1 VIPAGFSDG
10 ALVLPGG
17 RIFRNRPLALFD
29 PSFSPTCECDTFLA
43 MRIVSLLPSATEI
56 LFALGFD
63 REIVGVSHECD
74 FPLQARAKPVVIHS
88 RIPHHASP
96 AEIDGLVR
104 EYVHRGESLYAV
116 DAEILEALA
125 PDLIITQD
133 LCHVCA
139 ASPDDLGTAL
149 ARLDRRPEVLC
160 LNPQDL
166 GDVWRDIL
174 LVGEETCHGPQAESL
189 LEKIGAHLGV
199 LEQLLDPQAVR
210 PRVAFLEWLQPFYV
224 GGHWVP
230 EMIHVAGGEDV
241 LGKARTPS
249 FRLALQE
256 VLEAEPEILL
266 IAPCGYS
273 AHQARNE
280 YCSMDFPEQW
290 NAMPAVRN
298 GRVYAL
304 EANSYFS
311 RPGPRLITGIE
322 ALAKLFQPGIKV
334 PQLAEAAPLPITR
347 TAPAS
352 RAASV

>member
-1 VIPAGFSDG
+1 
-10 ALVLPGG
+10 
-17 RIFRNRPLALFD
+17 
-29 PSFSPTCECDTFLA
+29 
-43 MRIVSLLPSATEI
+43 MRVVSLLPSATEI

-74 FPLQARAKPVVIHS
+74 FPAKARTKPVVIHS
-88 RIPHHASP
+88 RMPHDTSP
-96 AEIDGLVR
+96 GEIDALVR

-116 DAEILEALA
+116 DVGVLETLA
-125 PDLIITQD
+125 PDLIVTQD

-139 ASPDDLGTAL
+139 ASPDDLATAL
-149 ARLDRRPEVLC
+149 TRFDRRPEVLC

-174 LVGEETCHGPQAESL
+174 WVGEETRHGPQAEAL
-189 LEKIGAHLGV
+189 LKTIGTQLGA
-199 LEQLLDPQAVR
+199 LEQQLDSSVER

-230 EMIHVAGGEDV
+230 EMIHRAGGED
-241 LGKARTPS
+241 LFGRARTPS
-249 FRLALQE
+249 FRITVE
-256 VLEAEPEILL
+256 HVMEASPEILL

-273 AHQARNE
+273 AEQARDE
-280 YCSMDFPEQW
+280 YRSMTFPKEW
-290 NAMPAVRN
+290 NAIPAVRD

-322 ALAKLFQPGIKV
+322 ALAKLFQPV
-334 PQLAEAAPLPITR
+334 VEVSREAELAVLSIAAAAAR
-347 TAPAS
+347 SAS
-352 RAASV
+352 A

>member
-1 VIPAGFSDG
+1 
-10 ALVLPGG
+10 
-17 RIFRNRPLALFD
+17 
-29 PSFSPTCECDTFLA
+29 

-56 LFALGFD
+56 LFALGLD

-74 FPLQARAKPVVIHS
+74 FPARARTKTVVIHS
-88 RIPHHASP
+88 RIPNDTP
-96 AEIDGLVR
+96 PEEIDRLVQ
-104 EYVHRGESLYAV
+104 EHVHRGESLYAV
-116 DAEILEALA
+116 DAEVLETLA

-139 ASPDDLGTAL
+139 ASPDDLATTL
-149 ARLDRRPEVLC
+149 ARFDRRPEVLC

-166 GDVWRDIL
+166 RDVWRDIL
-174 LVGEETCHGPQAESL
+174 WVGEEALRGPQAEAL
-189 LEKIGAHLGV
+189 IAKIGVQLGA
-199 LEQLLDPQAVR
+199 LEQQLPQSAER

-249 FRLALQE
+249 FRVHLQDI
-256 VLEAEPEILL
+256 VEAAPEILL

-273 AHQARNE
+273 AQRARDE
-280 YCSMDFPEQW
+280 YLSIDLPEQW

-311 RPGPRLITGIE
+311 RPGPRLITGME
-322 ALAKLFQPGIKV
+322 SLAKLLHPAMEV
-334 PQLAEAAPLPITR
+334 SREAEAAILPITAGTR
-347 TAPAS
+347 T
-352 RAASV
+352 RAASF